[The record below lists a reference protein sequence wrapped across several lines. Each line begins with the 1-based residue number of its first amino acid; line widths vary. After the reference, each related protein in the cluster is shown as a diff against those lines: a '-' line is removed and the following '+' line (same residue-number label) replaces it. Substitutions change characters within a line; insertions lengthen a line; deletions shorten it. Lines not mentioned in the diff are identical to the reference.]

1 MYCTTTDLEKLLAPD
16 VLRQLADDGPGGPQ
30 PEAVMLEAIE
40 QADREID
47 SYLGVVVPV
56 PLEPVPPLVA
66 NLSAKIAVY
75 NLHRRRSHLELGEW
89 GKEYDRALK
98 LLERIARG
106 EVSMGPTAENGEPAE
121 PLNPGRAAVETR
133 RPEFPDGEWERF

>member
-1 MYCTTTDLEKLLAPD
+1 MYSAVTDLERLLAPEQ
-16 VLRQLADDGPGGPQ
+16 LRQLADDGLGS
-30 PEAVMLEAIE
+30 PEPEVVMAEAIE

-47 SYLGVVVPV
+47 AFLGMVLAV

-75 NLHRRRSHLELGEW
+75 NLFRRRSHLELGEW
-89 GKEYDRALK
+89 AGEYSRAVK

-106 EVSMGPTAENGEPAE
+106 DLSLGQPAADQVAPPREPNS
-121 PLNPGRAAVETR
+121 LAVVAPR
-133 RPEFPDGEWERF
+133 RHFHLRDY